1 MKTGTDISI
10 RVCRVEGYAV
20 VDHTTKDLNPDKE
33 YRINISNPE
42 LWPNGYRS
50 SQRVNHMDAYLVDG
64 DYSYRELYNDIR
76 GDKNFKSFVDWEN
89 CPFTAPENT
98 PSFSELASLA
108 QSISAYKGLE

>member
-10 RVCRVEGYAV
+10 RVCREEGYAV
-20 VDHTTKDLNPDKE
+20 VDHTTKNLNPDKE
-33 YRINISNPE
+33 YRISISNPE

-50 SQRVNHMDAYLVDG
+50 SQWFNHMDAYLVDS
-64 DYSYRELYNDIR
+64 DYCYRELYEDIKE
-76 GDKNFKSFVDWEN
+76 DKGFKSFVDWEN
-89 CPFTAPENT
+89 CPFTAPDDG